1 MNKSELRKIMSVKRN
16 SLTDEEKIYKSR
28 KIFENLLDTA
38 NLADV
43 SCIFIF
49 VSYRS
54 ECDTT
59 PIIDYCIDNG
69 IKVAV
74 PRVNGDK
81 MDFYVIR
88 DKSELSIGSYGILE
102 PVTDTIIYP
111 DEKSLII
118 MPGLVFDT
126 KGNRIGYGGGY
137 YDKYISEYN
146 LGLKA
151 AICFDFQIVEENI
164 IEVEDTDVVPDMIIT
179 DSRNIDV
186 AKLRS

>member
-16 SLTDEEKIYKSR
+16 SLTDEEKIHKSR
-28 KIFENLLDTA
+28 KIFENLLDTS

-126 KGNRIGYGGGY
+126 KGNRIGYEIGR
-137 YDKYISEYN
+137 
-146 LGLKA
+146 A
-151 AICFDFQIVEENI
+151 HV
-164 IEVEDTDVVPDMIIT
+164 
-179 DSRNIDV
+179 
-186 AKLRS
+186 

>member
-59 PIIDYCIDNG
+59 PIMDYCIDNG

-126 KGNRIGYGGGY
+126 KETESVMAEDIMINISLRIIWALKLQFVLIFKNYRGKY
-137 YDKYISEYN
+137 YRS
-146 LGLKA
+146 
-151 AICFDFQIVEENI
+151 Q
-164 IEVEDTDVVPDMIIT
+164 DTDVVPDMIIT

>member
-28 KIFENLLDTA
+28 KIFENLLDTS

-88 DKSELSIGSYGILE
+88 EFGLSVE
-102 PVTDTIIYP
+102 
-111 DEKSLII
+111 
-118 MPGLVFDT
+118 GLT
-126 KGNRIGYGGGY
+126 AYH
-137 YDKYISEYN
+137 SH
-146 LGLKA
+146 
-151 AICFDFQIVEENI
+151 
-164 IEVEDTDVVPDMIIT
+164 VVPCLILAKVSFYNNIFIVKY
-179 DSRNIDV
+179 SRLKIVKVSANSENPLTFRLTGFV
-186 AKLRS
+186 VL

>member
-16 SLTDEEKIYKSR
+16 SLTDEEKIHKSR
-28 KIFENLLDTA
+28 KIFENLLDTS

-43 SCIFIF
+43 GCIFIF

-151 AICFDFQIVEENI
+151 AICFDFQIIEENI

-179 DSRNIDV
+179 DSRNINV

>member
-1 MNKSELRKIMSVKRN
+1 
-16 SLTDEEKIYKSR
+16 
-28 KIFENLLDTA
+28 
-38 NLADV
+38 
-43 SCIFIF
+43 
-49 VSYRS
+49 
-54 ECDTT
+54 
-59 PIIDYCIDNG
+59 
-69 IKVAV
+69 
-74 PRVNGDK
+74 

-151 AICFDFQIVEENI
+151 AICFDFQIIEENI